1 MWVLNSEEQF
11 DRAMHVG
18 VDGIMT
24 DYPIK
29 LAEYMRQNGHLAD
42 TIHENNDNYQTF
54 ENEADNWRNLSVSN
68 DGFMMRLSQ

>member
-1 MWVLNSEEQF
+1 
-11 DRAMHVG
+11 MHVG

-54 ENEADNWRNLSVSN
+54 ENEADK
-68 DGFMMRLSQ
+68 